1 MMERIVITT
10 LCIAV
15 TILSA
20 GERALSGIEFAQ
32 VGDRQLKLDLC
43 LPDARNAPLIVY
55 VHGGAWRSGSRSSV
69 PLRTLVA
76 QGFAVASVDYRLSP
90 VARFPAQIHDIKA
103 AVRFLRARQEVD
115 GYDARRIAIAGSSA
129 GAHLAALVGVSNGN
143 RDLEGTV
150 GGHLDQSADVQA
162 IVSFYGASN
171 LTTILEQSTPK
182 GLAVRIPALQLLL
195 GDLPDKAPELA
206 RLASPVF
213 HVDANDPPL
222 LLLHGNHDP
231 QMPISQSQELPG
243 KYEESGLPVRFVV
256 VHGAAHSGKQ
266 FYDEPRTAM
275 VARFLTEVLRPGWGF
290 GYPTRA
296 GRNTVTCD
304 P

>member
-1 MMERIVITT
+1 
-10 LCIAV
+10 
-15 TILSA
+15 
-20 GERALSGIEFAQ
+20 
-32 VGDRQLKLDLC
+32 
-43 LPDARNAPLIVY
+43 
-55 VHGGAWRSGSRSSV
+55 
-69 PLRTLVA
+69 
-76 QGFAVASVDYRLSP
+76 
-90 VARFPAQIHDIKA
+90 
-103 AVRFLRARQEVD
+103 
-115 GYDARRIAIAGSSA
+115 
-129 GAHLAALVGVSNGN
+129 VGVSNGN

-195 GDLPDKAPELA
+195 GELPDKAPELA

-231 QMPISQSQELPG
+231 QMPISQSQELHG
-243 KYEESGLPVRFVV
+243 NYEESGLPVRFVV

-266 FYDEPRTAM
+266 FYDEQRTAT
-275 VARFLTEVLRPGWGF
+275 VARFLARFGF
-290 GYPTRA
+290 GYPARA

-304 P
+304 PSARKADAGEAASMGTNGAWKWHASGDDRTRNRLSARHPFRR

>member
-32 VGDRQLKLDLC
+32 VGDRQLKLDLY

-76 QGFAVASVDYRLSP
+76 RGFAVASVDYRLSP

-103 AVRFLRARQEVD
+103 AVRFLTARQEVY

-222 LLLHGNHDP
+222 LLLHGNHDQQIRGVWP
-231 QMPISQSQELPG
+231 ACPLRCRS
-243 KYEESGLPVRFVV
+243 RR
-256 VHGAAHSGKQ
+256 GAQWKAI
-266 FYDEPRTAM
+266 
-275 VARFLTEVLRPGWGF
+275 LR
-290 GYPTRA
+290 
-296 GRNTVTCD
+296 
-304 P
+304 

>member
-1 MMERIVITT
+1 V
-10 LCIAV
+10 
-15 TILSA
+15 
-20 GERALSGIEFAQ
+20 ALGQPEQCAAPH
-32 VGDRQLKLDLC
+32 VG
-43 LPDARNAPLIVY
+43 
-55 VHGGAWRSGSRSSV
+55 RSGLRGCQRRLQTVPCRAFPSADSRH
-69 PLRTLVA
+69 
-76 QGFAVASVDYRLSP
+76 QGGGSFS
-90 VARFPAQIHDIKA
+90 QGA
-103 AVRFLRARQEVD
+103 AGGVRIR
-115 GYDARRIAIAGSSA
+115 ARRIAIAESSA

-231 QMPISQSQELPG
+231 QMPISQSQELHG
-243 KYEESGLPVRFVV
+243 NYEESGLPVRFVV

-266 FYDEPRTAM
+266 FYDEQRTAT
-275 VARFLTEVLRPGWGF
+275 VARFLTEVLRPGLGSA
-290 GYPTRA
+290 TRLAPA
-296 GRNTVTCD
+296 GT